1 MTHMHIVHK
10 LLQAFEVVRTRNTS
24 GGAGASWVR
33 ANAFAGAQREACAG
47 VRADRAARMTCSG
60 MMHAALLTAA
70 ATSGLT
76 GRAWGQATTQFV
88 GWGYNAYDQ
97 INTPSNLSGVT
108 QFACGGYHTYA
119 LKNDGTLVGW
129 GNNGNGQINTPST
142 ATNVT
147 QVACGWYHTYALKN
161 DGTLVGWGF
170 MDSYGPA
177 SSATPSNLTNVTQV
191 ACGYGHTYALK
202 NNGTLVG
209 WGYNNSGQIN
219 TPSTATNVTQVACG
233 YNHTYAL
240 KNDGTLVGWG
250 ANGDGQINAPSTATN
265 VTQVACGDFHTYALK
280 NDGTLVGW
288 GSNYYG
294 QLNTPSNATGVTQVA
309 CGYYHTYALK
319 NDGTPVGWGANW
331 SGQIN
336 TPSILTGVTQIAC
349 GYGHTYA
356 LRAWRD
362 CNTNGTFDGDDIA
375 YGGLADLN
383 HDGILDSCS
392 QGAVEYHQTS
402 PNLGVPT
409 ANVSV
414 NHTFTLQAPADVD
427 VVLSVR
433 AVGDFDANTEY
444 LTVKLNGTTAGR
456 LFEVG
461 GVNCSTGNANNGN
474 INIPLSKFN
483 SFVAGGSLTVTL
495 LPSPAVTGSECGNG
509 SMSVSLNYV
518 GIGAT
523 GDCNANGRLDT
534 REIGENPVLD
544 RDRSARLD
552 ACEISEDPS
561 RDCNAN
567 GEIDSY
573 DIMLG
578 AADDNLNGRVDL
590 CEYAK
595 GDFDLDGEV
604 TTADLSVALLYI
616 GEVDS
621 PIGDLDDDGTV
632 TTADV
637 SLLLL
642 NFGPVTWP

>member
-1 MTHMHIVHK
+1 MHIVHK

-24 GGAGASWVR
+24 GGIGAGWVR
-33 ANAFAGAQREACAG
+33 ANAFARAQREACAG

-70 ATSGLT
+70 ATSGLA
-76 GRAWGQATTQFV
+76 GRAWGQGSDLL
-88 GWGYNAYDQ
+88 GWGNNGEGQ
-97 INTPSNLSGVT
+97 TNSPSNATGVT
-108 QFACGGYHTYA
+108 QVACGGYHTYA

-129 GNNGNGQINTPST
+129 GYNYNGETSTPSNLT
-142 ATNVT
+142 GVT
-147 QVACGWYHTYALKN
+147 QVACGYEHTYALKN
-161 DGTLVGWGF
+161 DGTLVGWGW
-170 MDSYGPA
+170 D
-177 SSATPSNLTNVTQV
+177 
-191 ACGYGHTYALK
+191 GY
-202 NNGTLVG
+202 
-209 WGYNNSGQIN
+209 GQIN
-219 TPSTATNVTQVACG
+219 TPSNATNVTEVACG
-233 YNHTYAL
+233 YSHTYAL

-250 ANGDGQINAPSTATN
+250 WNGYGQINTRSNATN
-265 VTQVACGDFHTYALK
+265 VTEIACGALHTYALK

-288 GSNYYG
+288 GYNGEG
-294 QLNTPSNATGVTQVA
+294 QTNTRSNATGVTQVA

-319 NDGTPVGWGANW
+319 NDGTLVGWGNNGN
-331 SGQIN
+331 GQTN
-336 TPSILTGVTQIAC
+336 TPGNLSGVTQVAC
-349 GYGHTYA
+349 GYSHTYA
-356 LRAWRD
+356 LRPWRD
-362 CNTNGTFDGDDIA
+362 CNNNGTFDGDDVA

-383 HDGILDSCS
+383 GDGILDSCS
-392 QGAVEYHQTS
+392 QGAVEYRQTS

-409 ANVSV
+409 ANVAV

-433 AVGDFDANTEY
+433 AVGDLDANTEY

-461 GVNCSTGNANNGN
+461 GVNCSSGNANNGN
-474 INIPLSKFN
+474 ITISRALFN

-621 PIGDLDDDGTV
+621 PIGDLDEDGTV

>member
-1 MTHMHIVHK
+1 MHIVHK
-10 LLQAFEVVRTRNTS
+10 WLQAFEAVRTRNTS
-24 GGAGASWVR
+24 GGIGADWVR
-33 ANAFAGAQREACAG
+33 ASAFARAQREARAG
-47 VRADRAARMTCSG
+47 VRADRAARITCSG
-60 MMHAALLTAA
+60 MMHAVLLTAA
-70 ATSGLT
+70 ATSGLA
-76 GRAWGQATTQFV
+76 GRAWGQATTQYV
-88 GWGYNAYDQ
+88 GWGYNEYGQ
-97 INTPSNLSGVT
+97 TNTPSNLSGVT
-108 QFACGGYHTYA
+108 QVACGLFYSYALKNDGTLVGWGINGNGQTNTPSNSTGVTQVACGESHTYALKNDGTLVGWGWNGNGQINTPSNATGVTQVACGSYHTYA

-129 GNNGNGQINTPST
+129 GWNGYGLINTPSN
-142 ATNVT
+142 ATGVT
-147 QVACGWYHTYALKN
+147 QVACG
-161 DGTLVGWGF
+161 
-170 MDSYGPA
+170 SY
-177 SSATPSNLTNVTQV
+177 
-191 ACGYGHTYALK
+191 
-202 NNGTLVG
+202 
-209 WGYNNSGQIN
+209 
-219 TPSTATNVTQVACG
+219 
-233 YNHTYAL
+233 
-240 KNDGTLVGWG
+240 
-250 ANGDGQINAPSTATN
+250 
-265 VTQVACGDFHTYALK
+265 HTYALK

-288 GSNYYG
+288 GSNSEG
-294 QLNTPSNATGVTQVA
+294 QRNTPSNLSGVTQVA
-309 CGYYHTYALK
+309 CGNAHTYALK
-319 NDGTPVGWGANW
+319 NDGTLVGWGRN
-331 SGQIN
+331 SEGQIN
-336 TPSILTGVTQIAC
+336 TPSSLRGVRQVACGGLHSYALKNDGTLVGWGYNGYGQINTPGNLSDVTQFAC
-349 GYGHTYA
+349 GGYHTYA
-356 LRAWRD
+356 LRPWRD
-362 CNTNGTFDGDDIA
+362 CNTNGTFDGDDVA

-383 HDGILDSCS
+383 SDGTLDGCS
-392 QGAVEYHQTS
+392 QGAIEYHQTS
-402 PNLGVPT
+402 PNLGVPS
-409 ANVSV
+409 ANVAV

-433 AVGDFDANTEY
+433 AVGDLDANTEY

-474 INIPLSKFN
+474 ITISRALFN

-509 SMSVSLNYV
+509 SMSVALDYL

-552 ACEISEDPS
+552 ACEISEDAS

-578 AADDNLNGRVDL
+578 AADDNLNGRIDL

>member
-1 MTHMHIVHK
+1 MQI
-10 LLQAFEVVRTRNTS
+10 VRT
-24 GGAGASWVR
+24 VLMM
-33 ANAFAGAQREACAG
+33 
-47 VRADRAARMTCSG
+47 AAV
-60 MMHAALLTAA
+60 
-70 ATSGLT
+70 TSGLAD
-76 GRAWGQATTQFV
+76 RAWGQATTQLV
-88 GWGYNAYDQ
+88 GWGYNYFGQTTAPSNGTNVTQIACGSGHTYALKNDGTLVGWGDNWAGQ
-97 INTPSNLSGVT
+97 INTPSNATGVT
-108 QFACGGYHTYA
+108 QVACGGYHTYA

-129 GNNGNGQINTPST
+129 GYNGDGQINTPSTATNVTQIACGSSHTYALKNDGTLVGWGQSYQGQTNTPSNATGVTQVACGGLHTYALKNDGTLVGWGWNGEGQLNTPST

-147 QVACGWYHTYALKN
+147 QVACG
-161 DGTLVGWGF
+161 GT
-170 MDSYGPA
+170 
-177 SSATPSNLTNVTQV
+177 
-191 ACGYGHTYALK
+191 
-202 NNGTLVG
+202 
-209 WGYNNSGQIN
+209 
-219 TPSTATNVTQVACG
+219 
-233 YNHTYAL
+233 
-240 KNDGTLVGWG
+240 
-250 ANGDGQINAPSTATN
+250 
-265 VTQVACGDFHTYALK
+265 
-280 NDGTLVGW
+280 
-288 GSNYYG
+288 
-294 QLNTPSNATGVTQVA
+294 
-309 CGYYHTYALK
+309 
-319 NDGTPVGWGANW
+319 
-331 SGQIN
+331 
-336 TPSILTGVTQIAC
+336 
-349 GYGHTYA
+349 HTYA
-356 LRAWRD
+356 LRPWRD
-362 CNTNGTFDGDDIA
+362 CNNNGTFDGDEIA
-375 YGGLADLN
+375 YAGLVDLN
-383 HDGILDSCS
+383 LDGILDSCS
-392 QGAVEYHQTS
+392 QGAIEYHQTS

-409 ANVSV
+409 ANVAV

-427 VVLSVR
+427 VVLSIR

-444 LTVKLNGTTAGR
+444 LTVRLNGTTVAR

-474 INIPLSKFN
+474 ITISLSKFN

-567 GEIDSY
+567 GQIDSY

-578 AADDNLNGRVDL
+578 AADDNLNGRIDL

-604 TTADLSVALLYI
+604 SSADLSVVLLYI

-621 PIGDLDDDGTV
+621 PICDLDGDGTV

>member
-10 LLQAFEVVRTRNTS
+10 LLQAFEVVRTRDTS
-24 GGAGASWVR
+24 GGAGASCVR
-33 ANAFAGAQREACAG
+33 ANAFARAQREARAG
-47 VRADRAARMTCSG
+47 VRADRAARITCGG
-60 MMHAALLTAA
+60 MMHAVLLTAA

-76 GRAWGQATTQFV
+76 GRAWGQATTQFI
-88 GWGYNAYDQ
+88 GWGYNGNGET
-97 INTPSNLSGVT
+97 NTPSNLRG
-108 QFACGGYHTYA
+108 
-119 LKNDGTLVGW
+119 
-129 GNNGNGQINTPST
+129 
-142 ATNVT
+142 
-147 QVACGWYHTYALKN
+147 
-161 DGTLVGWGF
+161 
-170 MDSYGPA
+170 
-177 SSATPSNLTNVTQV
+177 VTQV

-209 WGYNNSGQIN
+209 WGDNSLCN
-219 TPSTATNVTQVACG
+219 TPSNLSGVTQVSCG
-233 YNHTYAL
+233 GAHTYAL

-250 ANGDGQINAPSTATN
+250 FNNNGELNTPSN
-265 VTQVACGDFHTYALK
+265 LSGVTQVACGHLHTYALKNNGTLVGWGWNYYGQTNTPSNATGVKQVACGFHHTYALKSDGTLVGWGYNEFGQRNTPSNLSGVTQVACGEQHTYALK

-288 GSNYYG
+288 GYNSDG
-294 QLNTPSNATGVTQVA
+294 RISTPSNLSGVTQIA
-309 CGYYHTYALK
+309 CGAAHTYALK
-319 NDGTPVGWGANW
+319 NDGTLVGWGDNYF
-331 SGQIN
+331 GQIN
-336 TPSILTGVTQIAC
+336 TPSKLIGVTQVTC
-349 GYGHTYA
+349 GGLHTYL
-356 LRAWRD
+356 LRSWRD
-362 CNTNGTFDGDDIA
+362 CNNNGTFDGDDVA
-375 YGGLADLN
+375 YGGLSDLN
-383 HDGILDSCS
+383 SDGTLDGCS
-392 QGAVEYHQTS
+392 QGAIEYHQTS
-402 PNLGVPT
+402 PSLGVPT
-409 ANVSV
+409 ANMAV

-461 GVNCSTGNANNGN
+461 GVNCSSGNANNGN
-474 INIPLSKFN
+474 ITISRALFN

-523 GDCNANGRLDT
+523 GDCNTNGRLDT

-621 PIGDLDDDGTV
+621 PIGDLDSDGTV

>member
-1 MTHMHIVHK
+1 MR
-10 LLQAFEVVRTRNTS
+10 QAFELRRLSSHFARTPNLDRLDRLEGNCKLLFTSDRSEVRGTGLPFVSRAVTAAMLPFAFASFALAQQSTHLRGWGDNSYGQCSAPIGNFTQVAVGYTHTVAITTNGSLVAWGNNGDGQCNVPFGTFSQISAGETHTVGVRTDGSLAACGNNNYGQRNVP
-24 GGAGASWVR
+24 AGAFFKVAAGYYHNTAIRTTGTLVAWGYNSSGQCFVPGGTFSQVAAGGSHCVGIRTDGSLAAWGDNTYKQCSVPSGPFLQV
-33 ANAFAGAQREACAG
+33 AAGALHCVAIRSDG
-47 VRADRAARMTCSG
+47 S
-60 MMHAALLTAA
+60 LTAWGNNGDGQCSVPAGTYSQIA
-70 ATSGLT
+70 AGYFHNVACTASGTLV
-76 GRAWGQATTQFV
+76 A
-88 GWGYNAYDQ
+88 WGYNAFGQCNVPTGTFSQ
-97 INTPSNLSGVT
+97 IGAGYFHAIGVNPWKD
-108 QFACGGYHTYA
+108 C
-119 LKNDGTLVGW
+119 
-129 GNNGNGQINTPST
+129 NGNEI
-142 ATNVT
+142 
-147 QVACGWYHTYALKN
+147 
-161 DGTLVGWGF
+161 
-170 MDSYGPA
+170 
-177 SSATPSNLTNVTQV
+177 
-191 ACGYGHTYALK
+191 
-202 NNGTLVG
+202 
-209 WGYNNSGQIN
+209 
-219 TPSTATNVTQVACG
+219 
-233 YNHTYAL
+233 
-240 KNDGTLVGWG
+240 
-250 ANGDGQINAPSTATN
+250 
-265 VTQVACGDFHTYALK
+265 
-280 NDGTLVGW
+280 
-288 GSNYYG
+288 
-294 QLNTPSNATGVTQVA
+294 
-309 CGYYHTYALK
+309 
-319 NDGTPVGWGANW
+319 
-331 SGQIN
+331 
-336 TPSILTGVTQIAC
+336 
-349 GYGHTYA
+349 
-356 LRAWRD
+356 
-362 CNTNGTFDGDDIA
+362 FDGDDLTF
-375 YGGLADLN
+375 GGMSDLN
-383 HDGILDSCS
+383 LDGILDSCS
-392 QGAVEYHQTS
+392 QGAIEYHQTS

-409 ANVSV
+409 ANIAV

-427 VVLSVR
+427 VVLSIR
-433 AVGDFDANTEY
+433 AVGDLDANTEY

-474 INIPLSKFN
+474 ITISRALFN

-578 AADDNLNGRVDL
+578 AADDNLNGRIDL

-621 PIGDLDDDGTV
+621 PIGDLDGDGTV

>member
-1 MTHMHIVHK
+1 MHIVHK
-10 LLQAFEVVRTRNTS
+10 WLQAFEVVRTRNT
-24 GGAGASWVR
+24 GGGTGASQ
-33 ANAFAGAQREACAG
+33 AQGNAFARMQRAACA
-47 VRADRAARMTCSG
+47 VAHAKRTARITCSG
-60 MMHAALLTAA
+60 MMHAVLLTAA
-70 ATSGLT
+70 VTSGLA
-76 GRAWGQATTQFV
+76 GRAWGQATTQFAS
-88 GWGYNAYDQ
+88 WGSNYFGQ
-97 INTPSNLSGVT
+97 INSPGNATNAT
-108 QFACGGYHTYA
+108 QIACGGHHTYA

-129 GNNGNGQINTPST
+129 GWNDYGQINTPS
-142 ATNVT
+142 
-147 QVACGWYHTYALKN
+147 
-161 DGTLVGWGF
+161 
-170 MDSYGPA
+170 
-177 SSATPSNLTNVTQV
+177 NLNGVKQV
-191 ACGYGHTYALK
+191 ACGYY
-202 NNGTLVG
+202 
-209 WGYNNSGQIN
+209 
-219 TPSTATNVTQVACG
+219 
-233 YNHTYAL
+233 HTYAL

-250 ANGDGQINAPSTATN
+250 ANWSGQINTPSN
-265 VTQVACGDFHTYALK
+265 LNGVKQVACGAEYTYALK
-280 NDGTLVGW
+280 NDGTLIGWGRNNSGQTNTPSNLASVKQVACGAEYTYAVKIDGTLVGW
-288 GSNYYG
+288 GNNTSG
-294 QLNTPSNATGVTQVA
+294 QINTPSNATNITQVACGNSHTYALKSNGTLVGWGYSYNGVTNTPNNLNNVIQIACGDSHTYAIKDDWTLVGWGYNGNGETNTPSNLSGVTQVA
-309 CGYYHTYALK
+309 CGG
-319 NDGTPVGWGANW
+319 N
-331 SGQIN
+331 
-336 TPSILTGVTQIAC
+336 
-349 GYGHTYA
+349 HTYA

-362 CNTNGTFDGDDIA
+362 CNTNGTFDGDDVA

-383 HDGILDSCS
+383 LDGILDGCS
-392 QGAVEYHQTS
+392 QGAIEYHQTS

-409 ANVSV
+409 ANIAV

-427 VVLSVR
+427 VVLSIR
-433 AVGDFDANTEY
+433 AAGDLDANTEY

-474 INIPLSKFN
+474 ITISRALFN

-578 AADDNLNGRVDL
+578 AADDNLNGRIDL

-642 NFGPVTWP
+642 NFGLVTWP